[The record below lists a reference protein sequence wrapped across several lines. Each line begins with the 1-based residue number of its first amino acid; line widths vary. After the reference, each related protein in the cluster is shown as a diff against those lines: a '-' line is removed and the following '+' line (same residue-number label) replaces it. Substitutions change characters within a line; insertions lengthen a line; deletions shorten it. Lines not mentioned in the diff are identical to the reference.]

1 MSRPAY
7 TLRYDEGAIEN
18 LRWIPRKQ
26 HSAIRRAIEEQLSY
40 EPDVETRNRKPLKGS
55 SAEKPRW
62 ELRCGK
68 NNQVRVIY
76 RVEPETRVVAIAVI
90 GVKKGNQLLV
100 NGAEYTP

>member
-7 TLRYDEGAIEN
+7 ALRYDEGAIEN

-62 ELRCGK
+62 ELRCGTHYR
-68 NNQVRVIY
+68 VRVIY
-76 RVEPETRVVAIAVI
+76 RVDSETRVVAIAVI

>member
-1 MSRPAY
+1 MEA
-7 TLRYDEGAIEN
+7 
-18 LRWIPRKQ
+18 
-26 HSAIRRAIEEQLSY
+26 
-40 EPDVETRNRKPLKGS
+40 
-55 SAEKPRW
+55 PRW